1 MLSDRQSQLLTA
13 YVDGELDA
21 PQRQAVD
28 HLLTSSP
35 EARALVNKLVRD
47 SKELRNL
54 PAQPAPSTLAMAVMQ
69 NLSDTH
75 QVMPQ
80 QVVAR
85 PPDHQ
90 VMAQS
95 PDRAMIA
102 AGTIPRGIGFAA
114 AACVLATVGIGTFW
128 LAGLVIKEKP
138 QDATGIA
145 AVAEPNRTVRL
156 DFAQLQETPVKE
168 RLTSELKKLPGFWF
182 DLPATNTQGAVDRFT
197 AAFKTTGITVL
208 VDREAL
214 ACLTKNLPMIK
225 YIVYAENVT
234 HDEAADIFQQV
245 AIAEQKSPAKALGML
260 EMTEFNAKKRTE
272 LASAM
277 RVEPQLLDPTT
288 AKMFELP
295 AFIEAPNNLSAKP
308 AAAPKRPERFAVLLT
323 MNGEGDPAA
332 SPELR
337 QFLAAR
343 QSLRPGTVQIVLVI
357 REQGA

>member
-47 SKELRNL
+47 SKELHNL
-54 PAQPAPSTLAMAVMQ
+54 PVQPAPSTLAMAVMET
-69 NLSDTH
+69 LSD
-75 QVMPQ
+75 MPSQ
-80 QVVAR
+80 RREVIAR
-85 PPDHQ
+85 
-90 VMAQS
+90 S
-95 PDRAMIA
+95 PDRATIP
-102 AGTIPRGIGFAA
+102 AGTIPKGIGFAA
-114 AACVLATVGIGTFW
+114 AACVLAAVGIGTFW
-128 LAGLVIKEKP
+128 LAGLVLKEKP
-138 QDATGIA
+138 SNAPELA
-145 AVAEPNRTVRL
+145 ASEPSVEPIRTVRL
-156 DFAQLQETPVKE
+156 EFANLHEPPVRE
-168 RLTSELKKLPGFWF
+168 RLTSELKKQPGFWF

-197 AAFKTTGITVL
+197 AAFRTTGITVL

-214 ACLTKNLPMIK
+214 SNLANKLPMIK

-234 HDEAADIFQQV
+234 HDEAAEIFQHV
-245 AIAEQKSPAKALGML
+245 AVAEQKSTARALDTL
-260 EMTEFNAKKRTE
+260 VMTELSVQKRTE

-277 RVEPQLLDPTT
+277 RVEPQLLDPT

-295 AFIEAPNNLSAKP
+295 AFIEAPNDPRAKP
-308 AAAPKRPERFAVLLT
+308 AAASKRPERFAVLLT
-323 MNGEGDPAA
+323 MNGEGDPNT

-343 QSLRPGTVQIVLVI
+343 QGLRPGTVQMVLVI
-357 REQGA
+357 REQGM